1 MCIGPDF
8 RICPFLLHLHLIK
21 VLPHT
26 LALLPP
32 PSVYAQPPRSDSHIL
47 WNKKL
52 RSIFDP
58 RTHIGHKPARIVL
71 GHSSNSFTFDKGCH
85 FCFEIDIIHGWF
97 MVFLLDP
104 IFFTPE
110 VSESQ
115 TFTRR
120 APLLLRPLLF
130 FLLLFFHANV
140 PVFSLFNLLLTFFC
154 CMIFTPP
161 ILGKTSRGEMTWV
174 RWSCVAHLGLSL
186 LSSVHRSTH

>member
-8 RICPFLLHLHLIK
+8 RICLFLLHLHLIK

-32 PSVYAQPPRSDSHIL
+32 SSVYAQPPRSDSHIL

-71 GHSSNSFTFDKGCH
+71 GHPGNSFTFDKGCH

-104 IFFTPE
+104 IFSTPE

-115 TFTRR
+115 TFTRWV
-120 APLLLRPLLF
+120 PLLLCPWLF
-130 FLLLFFHANV
+130 FFLPANV
-140 PVFSLFNLLLTFFC
+140 PVSSLFSLLLTFFC
-154 CMIFTPP
+154 CMIWLFTPP
-161 ILGKTSRGEMTWV
+161 ILGKTSRGEMTWM
-174 RWSCVAHLGLSL
+174 RWSCVAHFRLSL